1 MSNLI
6 SNLSLGKGYIE
17 LSLPCPD
24 SIEKLI
30 ENYFSTLLV
39 LPEKIY
45 NAQKSAYESNCQSFE
60 KVEIDKEEAT
70 PADDIHEDELLN
82 EKDEYH
88 LRELRVFLRASLHEL
103 SKDKRYSIF
112 WQPVDPVI
120 IRDYYDVVKAPMD
133 LETIRMKVDDG
144 FYETKAAFIHDFQ
157 QISFNAKEYN
167 PVSGKDQRG
176 RNIIHLANSLVDV
189 VESHAYNFKKE
200 LRFDVFKKC
209 DEIAQRRGYKE
220 PIYKNRRSMHPEN
233 KKYYSEI
240 LNIHKNLKKGT
251 DPGQSQDDDISH
263 WKCKNC
269 RQSNSEK
276 SHFCSSCNQRKPFT
290 SPLDLS
296 LEIPRKKMRSN
307 PITISDSETTFLV
320 EDSKIDPDP
329 ILPVNSSVIDIEKQT
344 YEARSLENKSLQSDK
359 QITTCC
365 ESFDS
370 LVTSIILKSSI
381 ISSKVVNCY
390 LYNFKVLYFF
400 LN

>member
-1 MSNLI
+1 
-6 SNLSLGKGYIE
+6 
-17 LSLPCPD
+17 
-24 SIEKLI
+24 
-30 ENYFSTLLV
+30 
-39 LPEKIY
+39 
-45 NAQKSAYESNCQSFE
+45 
-60 KVEIDKEEAT
+60 
-70 PADDIHEDELLN
+70 
-82 EKDEYH
+82 
-88 LRELRVFLRASLHEL
+88 
-103 SKDKRYSIF
+103 
-112 WQPVDPVI
+112 
-120 IRDYYDVVKAPMD
+120 
-133 LETIRMKVDDG
+133 MKVDDG
-144 FYETKAAFIHDFQ
+144 FYETKAAFIHDIQ

-240 LNIHKNLKKGT
+240 LDIHKNLKKST
-251 DPGQSQDDDISH
+251 DAGQSQDDDISH

-296 LEIPRKKMRSN
+296 LEIPRKKMKSN
-307 PITISDSETTFLV
+307 PITISNSETTFLV

-329 ILPVNSSVIDIEKQT
+329 IFPVNSSVIYIEKQT
-344 YEARSLENKSLQSDK
+344 YEARSLENKSLQPDK

-370 LVTSIILKSSI
+370 LVTSIIMKSSI